1 MGNMKLKLLKTFLL
15 FLFSGVITATITVD
29 GILDEPAWE
38 NAQTL
43 SDFVTVYPNDKSKPK
58 YKTKVKVF
66 SDDKAY
72 ILVL

>member
-1 MGNMKLKLLKTFLL
+1 MKLKLLKTFLL
-15 FLFSGVITATITVD
+15 IVFSGAITATINVD

-58 YKTKVKVF
+58 YIPLSSEKTLT
-66 SDDKAY
+66 S
-72 ILVL
+72 VL